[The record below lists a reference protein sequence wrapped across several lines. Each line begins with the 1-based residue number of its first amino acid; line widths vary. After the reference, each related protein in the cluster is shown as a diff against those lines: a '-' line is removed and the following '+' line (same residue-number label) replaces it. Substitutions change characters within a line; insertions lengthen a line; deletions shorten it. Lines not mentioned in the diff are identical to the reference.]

1 MKIYKEN
8 RKSVQAIL
16 DYLDS
21 AGIEIDHIEENPKAD
36 KFQIILDDSVTYDD
50 AVLQKSVKKNL
61 LGVDGVESVEIN
73 RYTDD
78 IEPYY
83 DITVTLEDE

>member
-8 RKSVQAIL
+8 RKSVQTIL

-21 AGIEIDHIEENPKAD
+21 AGIKIDYIEENPKAN
-36 KFQIILDDSVTYDD
+36 KYQIILDDSVTYDD
-50 AVLQKSVKKNL
+50 TVLQKSVKKNL
-61 LGVDGVESVEIN
+61 LGIDGVKSVEIN

-78 IEPYY
+78 IKPYY
-83 DITVTLEDE
+83 DILVTF

>member
-8 RKSVQAIL
+8 RKSVQTIL

-21 AGIEIDHIEENPKAD
+21 VGIKIDHIEENPKAD
-36 KFQIILDDSVTYDD
+36 KYQIILDDSVTYDD
-50 AVLQKSVKKNL
+50 TVLQKSIKKNL
-61 LGVDGVESVEIN
+61 LGIDGVKSVEIN

-78 IEPYY
+78 IKPYY
-83 DITVTLEDE
+83 DITVTFERK